1 MGAAGMPNET
11 MFYLVHGRFASL
23 PRAVN
28 LSQMW
33 YP

>member
-1 MGAAGMPNET
+1 

-23 PRAVN
+23 PSAVN

>member
-1 MGAAGMPNET
+1 

-23 PRAVN
+23 PWAVN